1 MLLVEVSCDTFAA
14 FIVTGGAKE
23 EFAPWDFITGDECN
37 ALGEMPIQE
46 HGILPQ
52 LCLNGLCRP

>member
-14 FIVTGGAKE
+14 FIVKGGAKE

-37 ALGEMPIQE
+37 ALREMPIQE

-52 LCLNGLCRP
+52 L